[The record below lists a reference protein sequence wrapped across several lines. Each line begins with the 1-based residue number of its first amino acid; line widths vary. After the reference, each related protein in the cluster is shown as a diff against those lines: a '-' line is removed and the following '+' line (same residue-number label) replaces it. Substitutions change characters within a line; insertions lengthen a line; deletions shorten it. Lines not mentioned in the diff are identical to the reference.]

1 MKCPKCGKEIADNS
15 QFCEFCGAEVGYSL
29 SENDKMCLSIIR
41 VAAEYESILASYKAR
56 EKCYKLTKE
65 SGGIKD
71 YKLHVQQLQLDN
83 YHSEFK
89 KSLVGE
95 SYMKWLVGCIVGIVI
110 SLICAAVFWYFWYDH
125 LYYYNSRSLLFTAIA
140 ATIVLIICLILLIRQ
155 TKIARKKIQEIKSK
169 TVIMI

>member
-65 SGGIKD
+65 SGGVKD

-95 SYMKWLVGCIVGIVI
+95 SYMRWLKGCVWGIVF
-110 SLICAAVFWYFWYDH
+110 SLACAIGSWFMDLHF
-125 LYYYNSRSLLFTAIA
+125 LIGIA
-140 ATIVLIICLILLIRQ
+140 AIVLIVCVVLLILQ
-155 TKIARKKIQEIKSK
+155 TKKSRRKIQEIKSK
-169 TVIMI
+169 TIIMI

>member
-15 QFCEFCGAEVGYSL
+15 QFCEFCGAEVGRTL

-41 VAAEYESILASYKAR
+41 VGAEYETILASYKAR
-56 EKCYKLTKE
+56 KKCYELTKK
-65 SGGIKD
+65 SGSVKD

-83 YHSEFK
+83 FPSEFK

-110 SLICAAVFWYFWYDH
+110 SLVCAAVFWYFWYDH
-125 LYYYNSRSLLFTAIA
+125 LYCYNDKSLLLTAIA
-140 ATIVLIICLILLIRQ
+140 ASVILIICLILLIHQ
-155 TKIARKKIQEIKSK
+155 TKKKSRKIQEINSK
-169 TVIMI
+169 TIIMI